1 MRAAL
6 ISQGER
12 PFRFIVAGVINT
24 AVGLSFYPVLL
35 WTVPLFRQHYLVA
48 LGISQAVCLC
58 LAYTIYKFG
67 VFGTRGNVTRE
78 FSIFSSFYLFNYVA
92 NWAALPFLVEVA
104 RIDPAIAQLGFN
116 AIVIV
121 GSYFWHSRVTFR
133 SKRTE
138 T

>member
-6 ISQGER
+6 INHGER
-12 PFRFIVAGVINT
+12 SLRFIVAGAINT
-24 AVGLSFYPVLL
+24 AVGLSFYPLLL
-35 WTVPLFRQHYLVA
+35 WTVPLFRKHYLVA

-58 LAYTIYKFG
+58 LAYLIYKFG

-78 FSIFSSFYLFNYVA
+78 FGAFSSFYIFNYIL
-92 NWAALPFLVEVA
+92 NWAALPLFVEVA
-104 RIDPAIAQLGFN
+104 HIQPAIAQLGFN

-121 GSYFWHSRVTFR
+121 GSYFWHSKVTFR

-138 T
+138 A